1 MNPMTGEGKKSLQS
15 SAGLPRF
22 VGICAGPQDSGR
34 FGSVS
39 AHRRLHA
46 QSPCIARRRPRPGL
60 HAPPCAARRGRGR
73 TSMRPRAPPGGGQG
87 RAVTRCRASPR
98 AASMQSATRHRAPC
112 CFSLSDVLLLGPTG
126 WEEAGAREEEVVRGE
141 AGARPSRVAV
151 EGGEF
156 SLRTH
161 RGGMR

>member
-87 RAVTRCRASPR
+87 RAAARRRASPR
-98 AASMQSATRHRAPC
+98 CLHAVRHAPSC
-112 CFSLSDVLLLGPTG
+112 AVLLLAVGRAPARADGMGGGWSTG
-126 WEEAGAREEEVVRGE
+126 GRSGE
-141 AGARPSRVAV
+141 G
-151 EGGEF
+151 
-156 SLRTH
+156 
-161 RGGMR
+161 RGGCQAEPRCRGGR